1 MSGKRHDLEKDKK
14 DTVENQEDLPAEVKE
29 APVCAE
35 DAAAEFKDKY
45 LRAHA
50 ELENVRKRLEKE
62 KVEFIKFAT
71 EGLITEMLYV
81 IDNFDR
87 AMDHVN
93 ASQKGESIID
103 GIKMI
108 QGQFHGLLEK
118 NGVTKIDAVGKMFDP
133 HLHEAV
139 MHVDDDTKEDETVV
153 EEMQAGYL
161 INGRVLRPAVVK
173 ISRKN
178 VKEEDKGEQVDP
190 LNGI

>member
-1 MSGKRHDLEKDKK
+1 MGTKKHDLKTDKK
-14 DTVENQEDLPAEVKE
+14 NAEKNKEGLSAEAKKAPAET
-29 APVCAE
+29 E

-87 AMDHVN
+87 AIDHMS
-93 ASQKGESIID
+93 ASQKVESVID
-103 GIKMI
+103 GVKMI

-118 NGVTKIDAVGKMFDP
+118 NGVTRIEAVGKKFDP
-133 HLHEAV
+133 YLHEAV
-139 MHVDDDTKEDETVV
+139 MHVDDDAKEDETVV

-178 VKEEDKGEQVDP
+178 IKEENKGE
-190 LNGI
+190 